1 MYSRKSYPNP
11 NMATKPERSETAY
24 LTQMAEFSTNQP
36 SKIIVT
42 LPAYNE
48 EENIA
53 TLLETIS
60 DNLRTE
66 GLPFEILVVED
77 GSTDGTMAI
86 LRQYQSKLPL
96 TVYPHPRNQG
106 LGPTI
111 RDGLKLASE
120 RGNLND
126 IVVTL
131 DADNSHNPGLI
142 RRMVGRIRE
151 GHDIVIAS
159 RYQPGARVVGLAW
172 FRQMMSV
179 VVSWMMRLIFPIP
192 SVRDYTCGFRAYRV
206 TALRRCFA
214 EYGDKFVDQAG
225 FQCMADIL
233 LKARML
239 NLIMGEVPMILR
251 YDLKLGQSKMRVART
266 VKNTLLLM
274 LRRRLFGA
282 K

>member
-1 MYSRKSYPNP
+1 
-11 NMATKPERSETAY
+11 MATKFELSMTTEPSMTAE
-24 LTQMAEFSTNQP
+24 LG
-36 SKIIVT
+36 KIIVT

-60 DNLRTE
+60 ANLHAE
-66 GLPFEILVVED
+66 GLAFEILVVED
-77 GSTDGTMAI
+77 GSTDRTMEI
-86 LRQYQSKLPL
+86 LRQYQSRLPL
-96 TVYPHPRNQG
+96 TVYPHVKNQG

-111 RDGLKLASE
+111 RDGLRLASE
-120 RGNLND
+120 RGNPND

-159 RYQPGARVVGLAW
+159 RYQPGARVVGLVW
-172 FRQMMSV
+172 FRQAMSV

-206 TALRRCFA
+206 PALRRCFD

-233 LKARML
+233 LKARRL

-251 YDLKLGQSKMRVART
+251 YDLKLGHSKMRVART

-274 LRRRLFGA
+274 LRRRIFGV